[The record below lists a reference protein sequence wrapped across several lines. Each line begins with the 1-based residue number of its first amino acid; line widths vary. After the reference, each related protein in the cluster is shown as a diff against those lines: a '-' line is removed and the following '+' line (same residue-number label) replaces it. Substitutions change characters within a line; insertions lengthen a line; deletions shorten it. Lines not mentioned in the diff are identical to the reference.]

1 MSSSGRPAYVSRGE
15 ATRSSSGA
23 EQVSSAPTVFVV
35 DDENGFRVLVAALPF
50 LPLVFLALPA
60 QEVLGAIVPLLI

>member
-1 MSSSGRPAYVSRGE
+1 
-15 ATRSSSGA
+15 
-23 EQVSSAPTVFVV
+23 VSSAPTVFVV

-60 QEVLGAIVPLLI
+60 QEVLGAIVQLLI